1 MLKTPTRRLAPVLA
15 AVVVAGM
22 AGASTASADFSIARC
37 TGDAVSA
44 RGASFQTAAF
54 TGFTTAFRSST
65 EPGCGATAPAVT
77 LDPAGS
83 GAGRQALGVRN
94 SITNPT
100 GDRDAQIRIAASDEP
115 LTASDRTQIENGAVD
130 ANGIDVTSADNNPVH
145 LIPVAIGSVA
155 IMLHLPD
162 GCDYTGAA
170 NRPIDGNRPAIDNAT
185 LEAALAGDAS
195 ANTWAEVIPGVDAA
209 CGAKPVVRVVRSDS
223 SGTTFALKQ
232 LLARINPTR
241 GWAALGNTAWPNIAT
256 SPVAR
261 STSTGGGALR
271 TALDTGA
278 AASTVRDNG
287 TTPAPTQAI
296 TFATE
301 GGIGYADLATA
312 RGGTNQPFLW
322 GDASTDKTF
331 WIALQVG
338 TVADPKAGTTYAD
351 PQSAA
356 DGYKASVSNGALKP
370 RGSSCGAVGPRAIPA
385 STLGDW
391 SQVDATATG
400 QGYPGCTLT
409 YQVAFDDYAT
419 VYCNSP
425 EEERKARTVKDWLT
439 LELSTAGQIS
449 LTTNDYAPLPASA
462 YAVALAGANAVGWK
476 KNGSTGRPCQP
487 QQQQPDPDPTPTPT
501 PTPIPGTPTATPVPI
516 PAPQAP
522 SNQFTVSSARVSGTT
537 IKLSLQLPGAG
548 NLAIASSAK
557 PKKGAAVKLANKTA
571 AVTKAGAQSVS
582 LSLSAKA
589 KTALRKNKSLKF
601 SLKITYTPSGGSAN
615 TVTKTV
621 TVKQPKTKK
630 K

>member
-15 AVVVAGM
+15 AVVAAGL

-37 TGDAVSA
+37 TGDAVAA

-54 TGFTTAFRSST
+54 TGFTTAFRSAT

-94 SITNPT
+94 SVSNPN
-100 GDRDAQIRIAASDEP
+100 GDRDASIRLAASDEP
-115 LTASDRTQIENGAVD
+115 LTDTDRTQIAQGTVD
-130 ANGIDVTSADNNPVH
+130 ANGVNVTTADDNTPH

-162 GCDYTGAA
+162 GCDYTAA
-170 NRPIDGNRPAIDNAT
+170 TNRPLDGSRPSLDNNT

-195 ANTWAEVIPGVDAA
+195 ANTWGEVIPGVDATCA
-209 CGAKPVVRVVRSDS
+209 AKPVVRVVRSDS

-241 GWAALGNTAWPNIAT
+241 GWAALPNTSWPNIAAN
-256 SPVAR
+256 PVAR
-261 STSTGGGALR
+261 STATGGGALR
-271 TALDTGA
+271 TALDTGLVA
-278 AASTVRDNG
+278 TTVRDNG
-287 TTPAPTQAI
+287 TTPAPAQAI
-296 TFATE
+296 NFANE

-312 RGGTNQPFLW
+312 RGGTNQPFTW
-322 GDASTDKTF
+322 NDAATDKTF

-338 TVADPKAGTTYAD
+338 TAADPKAGTTYAD
-351 PQSAA
+351 PQSAG
-356 DGYKASVSNGALKP
+356 DGYKTSVSNGALKP
-370 RGSSCGAVGPRAIPA
+370 RGSSCGAVTPRAIPA
-385 STLGDW
+385 TTQDLW

-439 LELSTAGQIS
+439 LELSTAGQAS
-449 LTTNDYAPLPASA
+449 LTTNDYAPLPAAA
-462 YAVALAGANAVGWK
+462 YAVALAGSNAVGWK
-476 KNGSTGRPCQP
+476 KNGSPGRPCSP
-487 QQQQPDPDPTPTPT
+487 QQEQPKPEVTPTPT
-501 PTPIPGTPTATPVPI
+501 PVTPGAPNP
-516 PAPQAP
+516 PAPAPP
-522 SNQFTVSSARVSGTT
+522 SNAFTLSSARVSGTT
-537 IKLSLQLPGAG
+537 IKLSLQFPGAG
-548 NLAIASSAK
+548 KITVATTSAK
-557 PKKGAAVKLANKTA
+557 PKKGKAVKLATKNVA
-571 AVTKAGAQSVS
+571 ITKAGASSVS
-582 LSLSAKA
+582 LSLDSKA
-589 KTALRKNKSLKF
+589 KKALKTNKSLKF
-601 SLKITYTPSGGSAN
+601 TVSITYTPNGGAAK

-621 TVKQPKTKK
+621 TVKQPKAKTKSK